1 MWAKIA
7 SRALAVAVSL
17 FQHGLTQQEV
27 LDER

>member
-17 FQHGLTQQEV
+17 LKHGLTQQEV